1 MNLFRLSTRS
11 AVNLIQLN
19 INQFTRPFTGTAVN
33 CLKEIK
39 TTQDEKNTV
48 KIEGILVKSP
58 RDEFLLK
65 EVKEARACGKGFCP
79 KCSIGLDVKHTDVLI
94 LSQYVRSDGCMLPRR
109 VTGLCS
115 KQQKKMRILVAMAQK
130 AGLMPNLAPDY
141 SKKDPK
147 KRMKWKKFNIYFEEE
162 KVKEIKYL

>member
-1 MNLFRLSTRS
+1 MFPTSLL
-11 AVNLIQLN
+11 
-19 INQFTRPFTGTAVN
+19 QFFFPV
-33 CLKEIK
+33 K
-39 TTQDEKNTV
+39 TTQDAKNTV

-65 EVKEARACGKGFCP
+65 EVKEARACGERFCP

-130 AGLMPNLAPDY
+130 AG
-141 SKKDPK
+141 
-147 KRMKWKKFNIYFEEE
+147 KF
-162 KVKEIKYL
+162 